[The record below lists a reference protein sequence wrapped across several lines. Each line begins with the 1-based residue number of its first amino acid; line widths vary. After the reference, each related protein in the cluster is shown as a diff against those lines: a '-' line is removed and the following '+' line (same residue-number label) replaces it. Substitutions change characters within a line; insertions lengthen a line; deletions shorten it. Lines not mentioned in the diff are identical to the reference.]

1 MANQKDK
8 IRIDEDTKEKLE
20 VKKALYGCTSYSK
33 TVNVCIERLDA
44 IEKMVDMCA
53 GDETD
58 VLIYQDVLFLQKVK
72 QYRQKDQRVSNKNN
86 QENKIGKNND
96 KK

>member
-44 IEKMVDMCA
+44 IEKMVDDYN
-53 GDETD
+53 GDDSDNKTLHES
-58 VLIYQDVLFLQKVK
+58 LYELF
-72 QYRQKDQRVSNKNN
+72 NG
-86 QENKIGKNND
+86 GKR
-96 KK
+96 

>member
-1 MANQKDK
+1 MANKKDK

-44 IEKMVDMCA
+44 IEKMVDDCNS
-53 GDETD
+53 DD
-58 VLIYQDVLFLQKVK
+58 CD
-72 QYRQKDQRVSNKNN
+72 NKTLHESLYESFNG
-86 QENKIGKNND
+86 EKR
-96 KK
+96 

>member
-58 VLIYQDVLFLQKVK
+58 CGILYESLYELF
-72 QYRQKDQRVSNKNN
+72 NG
-86 QENKIGKNND
+86 GKNE
-96 KK
+96 

>member
-44 IEKMVDMCA
+44 IEKMVDDCNS
-53 GDETD
+53 DDSDNKTLHES
-58 VLIYQDVLFLQKVK
+58 LYELFNGEK
-72 QYRQKDQRVSNKNN
+72 R
-86 QENKIGKNND
+86 
-96 KK
+96 

>member
-8 IRIDEDTKEKLE
+8 IRIEQDTKEKLE

-44 IEKMVDMCA
+44 IEKMVDDCNA
-53 GDETD
+53 DDSDNKTLHES
-58 VLIYQDVLFLQKVK
+58 LYELFNGEK
-72 QYRQKDQRVSNKNN
+72 R
-86 QENKIGKNND
+86 
-96 KK
+96 

>member
-8 IRIDEDTKEKLE
+8 IRIDQDTKEKLE

-44 IEKMVDMCA
+44 IENMVDMCA

-58 VLIYQDVLFLQKVK
+58 CGILHESLYELF
-72 QYRQKDQRVSNKNN
+72 NG
-86 QENKIGKNND
+86 GKR
-96 KK
+96 

>member
-8 IRIDEDTKEKLE
+8 IRIEQDTKEKLE

-44 IEKMVDMCA
+44 IEKMVDVCIERLDAIEKMVDDCN
-53 GDETD
+53 GDD
-58 VLIYQDVLFLQKVK
+58 SD
-72 QYRQKDQRVSNKNN
+72 
-86 QENKIGKNND
+86 NKILHESLYELFNGEKR
-96 KK
+96 

>member
-8 IRIDEDTKEKLE
+8 IRIEQDTKEKLE

-44 IEKMVDMCA
+44 IEKMVDDCN
-53 GDETD
+53 GDD
-58 VLIYQDVLFLQKVK
+58 SD
-72 QYRQKDQRVSNKNN
+72 
-86 QENKIGKNND
+86 NKILHESLYELFNREKR
-96 KK
+96 